1 MTETTADKSQGT
13 LPWKGIWETV
23 GQSFLSV
30 VMALAVGGLLLW
42 ASGRN
47 PFTAYASLFYGA
59 FGTVDRFAETLVRAT
74 PILLIAISVSISF
87 RCQVWNI
94 GAEGQFVLGAIAS
107 TFVALNFTQLPTA
120 VLMPLTFVAGAVG
133 GAIWSGIAGL
143 LKAYVR
149 ANEVITTTM
158 LNYIAGYLLSYLV
171 HGPMMDPEGF
181 NFPQTPL
188 IAESL
193 ELPRLIPG
201 TRLNVA
207 FLVAL
212 FMVGLAVVFWRSTLG
227 LRIEIVGASRRVA
240 KHVGLSVAG
249 TIVLITVISGAI
261 AGIAG
266 WGDIFGLHF
275 RLIEVISQGLGTM
288 GIVSALLGELH
299 PLGMVVSSFLFGALV
314 VGGNAMERNAGV
326 PFALVDVIQGVIIL
340 LILAR
345 SYFFQR
351 RKSS

>member
-1 MTETTADKSQGT
+1 MTEATDKKQIGNT
-13 LPWKGIWETV
+13 QREKLGEHI
-23 GQSFLSV
+23 GQSLLSV
-30 VMALAVGGLLLW
+30 LLALAVGGLLLW

-47 PFTAYASLFYGA
+47 PFSAYSSLFYGA

-94 GAEGQFVLGAIAS
+94 GAEGQFILGAIFS
-107 TFVALNFTQLPTA
+107 TFVALNFSGLPTG
-120 VLMPLTFVAGAVG
+120 VLMPFTLVAGALG
-133 GAIWSGIAGL
+133 GALWSAIAGA

-158 LNYIAGYLLSYLV
+158 LNYIAGYLLSFLV

-212 FMVGLAVVFWRSTLG
+212 VMVGLALLFWRSTLG
-227 LRIEIVGASRRVA
+227 FRTEIVGASRRVA
-240 KHVGLSVAG
+240 KHVGLSVGG
-249 TIVLITVISGAI
+249 TIILITAISGGL

-288 GIVSALLGELH
+288 GIVAALLGELH

-345 SYFFQR
+345 SYFF
-351 RKSS
+351 RKRNKQ